1 MLRVLEPSS
10 GGTLE
15 DAERRIAPRV
25 SRIVGRIE
33 ADLAEAHDAGLIR
46 DVDVPTTMKFLFG
59 AWNGVIALALRQDDL
74 VLSIAE
80 LERCLELGRDLVRD
94 ALRA

>member
-1 MLRVLEPSS
+1 
-10 GGTLE
+10 
-15 DAERRIAPRV
+15 
-25 SRIVGRIE
+25 
-33 ADLAEAHDAGLIR
+33 
-46 DVDVPTTMKFLFG
+46 MKFLFG

-74 VLSIAE
+74 VLSVAE